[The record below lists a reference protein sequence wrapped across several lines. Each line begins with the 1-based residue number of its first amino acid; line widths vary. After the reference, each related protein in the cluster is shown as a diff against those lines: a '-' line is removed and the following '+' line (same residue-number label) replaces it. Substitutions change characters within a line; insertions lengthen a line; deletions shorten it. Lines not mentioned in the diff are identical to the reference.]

1 MPIWKP
7 FTQEKIA
14 PCPVKIARGHGA
26 YLEDE
31 AGNQYLDLISSWWVN
46 ILGHANEEIADAIAS
61 QAHTLEQVI
70 FAGFSHGPAEVLCA
84 SLEEILP
91 QSLRRFFF
99 SDDGSTSVE
108 VALKLAYQYFSNQGV
123 KNRCTYINL
132 EGAYHGDTLGAMSA
146 AGNSSSYHSTFKSF
160 FFQTYSVK
168 FPKTPE
174 DEINALSALQR
185 FLEKDGQNTC
195 ALIVEPL
202 IQGAAGMRM
211 YRAEFLEKI
220 VNEVRKHGILVI
232 FDEVMTGFGRTGTMF
247 AMNQTLALPDFVCLS
262 KGLTGGFLP
271 LGLTVSTEA
280 IYDAFYSDEPGQ
292 AFLHGHSYTANPISC
307 AAAVK
312 ALEILRRESTQL
324 DIRRIAEVH
333 SRNLESLPHAQNK
346 RALGTI
352 AAFEVESAAFAQEIT
367 SRMLSQGLIIRPLG
381 NTIYFIPP
389 YCIDSTDLER
399 AYSQVAALLN
409 SA

>member
-14 PCPVKIARGHGA
+14 PCPIKIVRGHGA
-26 YLEDE
+26 YLENK

-46 ILGHANEEIADAIAS
+46 ILGHANEEIADAIAA
-61 QAHTLEQVI
+61 QARTLEQVI
-70 FAGFSHGPAEVLCA
+70 FTGFSHEPAEALCA
-84 SLEEILP
+84 SLEKILP
-91 QSLRRFFF
+91 QSLQRFFF

-108 VALKLAYQYFSNQGV
+108 VALKLAYQYFFNQGI

-146 AGNSSSYHSTFKSF
+146 AGKDSSYHSTFKSF
-160 FFQTYSVK
+160 FFRTYSVS
-168 FPKTPE
+168 FPRTLE
-174 DEINALSALQR
+174 EEMNALSALHR
-185 FLEKDGQNTC
+185 FLEKDGSNTC

-202 IQGAAGMRM
+202 IQGAAGMRI

-220 VNEVRKHGILVI
+220 VNKVRQYGILVI

-247 AMNQTLALPDFVCLS
+247 AMDQTQVRPDFICLS

-280 IYDAFYSDEPGQ
+280 VYDMFYSDDPCK

-307 AAAVK
+307 AAAIK
-312 ALEILRRESTQL
+312 SLEILRRESTQL
-324 DIRRIAEVH
+324 DIKRISEVH
-333 SRNLESLPHAQNK
+333 SRNLERLPRAQNK

-352 AAFEVESAAFAQEIT
+352 AAFEVESAAFAQEVA
-367 SRMLSQGLIIRPLG
+367 SRMLFQGLIIRPLG

-389 YCIDSTDLER
+389 YCIESSDLDR
-399 AYSQVAALLN
+399 AYSQVAVLLD

>member
-7 FTQEKIA
+7 FTQEKVA
-14 PCPVKIARGHGA
+14 PCAVKIARGHGA

-31 AGNQYLDLISSWWVN
+31 AGTQYLDLISSWWVN

-61 QAHTLEQVI
+61 QARRLEQVI
-70 FAGFSHGPAEVLCA
+70 FAGFSHEPAEVLCA
-84 SLEEILP
+84 SLEKILP
-91 QSLRRFFF
+91 KSLRRFFF

-108 VALKLAYQYFSNQGV
+108 VALKLAYQYFFNQGI
-123 KNRCTYINL
+123 KDRCTYINL

-146 AGNSSSYHSTFKSF
+146 AGNRSSYHSTFKSF
-160 FFQTYSVK
+160 FFRTYSIK
-168 FPKTPE
+168 FPDTP
-174 DEINALSALQR
+174 DEEKNALSALQD
-185 FLEKDGQNTC
+185 FLENEGLNIC

-220 VNEVRKHGILVI
+220 VNEVRKYGILVI

-247 AMNQTLALPDFVCLS
+247 AMDQTQVLPDFICLS

-271 LGLTVSTEA
+271 LGLTVSTDA
-280 IYDAFYSDEPGQ
+280 IYEAFYSDDSSK
-292 AFLHGHSYTANPISC
+292 AFIHGHSYTANPISC

-312 ALEILRRESTQL
+312 SLEILRRESTQL
-324 DIRRIAEVH
+324 DIKRIAKVH
-333 SRNLESLPHAQNK
+333 SRNLESLPRAQNK

-367 SRMLSQGLIIRPLG
+367 SRLLSQGLIIRPLG

-389 YCIDSTDLER
+389 YCIDSGDLER
-399 AYSQVAALLN
+399 AYSQVAARLN
-409 SA
+409 FA